1 MRKLGDLEGQKGK
14 VFQGNSESRRRE
26 SDTGSMLSV
35 CVCVCVCVCARA
47 RVCFC
52 ERLLEV
58 KGGEGGG
65 GPQYNPGP
73 LWAGENLQVLVLR
86 LAC

>member
-1 MRKLGDLEGQKGK
+1 
-14 VFQGNSESRRRE
+14 
-26 SDTGSMLSV
+26 MLIV
-35 CVCVCVCVCARA
+35 CVCVC
-47 RVCFC
+47 VCFC

-58 KGGEGGG
+58 RGGEGGG
-65 GPQYNPGP
+65 GSQCNPGP

>member
-1 MRKLGDLEGQKGK
+1 
-14 VFQGNSESRRRE
+14 
-26 SDTGSMLSV
+26 MLIV
-35 CVCVCVCVCARA
+35 CVC
-47 RVCFC
+47 VCFC

-58 KGGEGGG
+58 RGGEGGG
-65 GPQYNPGP
+65 GSQCNPGP